1 MNQDI
6 DLSVEAF
13 NKAYRFIESCKTFE
27 HLDLARS
34 YVSLVEDVMVERMLS
49 ICEVLHTMLAVR
61 LAEVRTS
68 EELA

>member
-13 NKAYRFIESCKTFE
+13 NKAYRVIESCKTVE
-27 HLDLARS
+27 QLDLARS